1 MDKMRIYAHSPEED
15 RLKAIDILK
24 RHFPEIGVDEVKQVG
39 VTFESGYAIVRVY
52 RYAKV
57 STTNAGRYID
67 ETTGEVAMLPVITKG
82 FPESGLFSP

>member
-1 MDKMRIYAHSPEED
+1 MDRMRIYAHSPEED

-24 RHFPEIGVDEVKQVG
+24 RHFPEIGVYEVKEVG

-67 ETTGEVAMLPVITKG
+67 ETTGEVAMLPVIIKS
-82 FPESGLFSP
+82 FPDSGLFSP